1 VSERISKDELYYSM
15 KASSLHFKIYEI
27 FEENRNLALQI
38 AGCHGSGKIE
48 LSPEEWKLVDKY
60 IFNKF

>member
-1 VSERISKDELYYSM
+1 MNEKASFEELYYSM
-15 KASSLHFKIYEI
+15 RASSLHFKIYEI

-38 AGCHGSGKIE
+38 AGCNCSGKIT
-48 LSPEEWKLVDKY
+48 LSKEEWEIVDRY